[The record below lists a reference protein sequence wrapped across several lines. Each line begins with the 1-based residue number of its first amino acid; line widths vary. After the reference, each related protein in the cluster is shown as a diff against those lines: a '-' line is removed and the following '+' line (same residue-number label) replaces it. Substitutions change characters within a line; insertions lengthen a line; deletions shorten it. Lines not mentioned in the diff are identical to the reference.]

1 MFIDEMVI
9 SHLEIDMFFKNNFF
23 FKKKKVAIRIQSE
36 GSLKDLLKG

>member
-23 FKKKKVAIRIQSE
+23 FKKKVAILIQSE

>member
-23 FKKKKVAIRIQSE
+23 FKKKKLRFVFNMR
-36 GSLKDLLKG
+36 GV

>member
-23 FKKKKVAIRIQSE
+23 FKKKSCDSHSI
-36 GSLKDLLKG
+36 